1 MSAMPARVTEL
12 SNGPDVA
19 PPSTRTQRRVDR
31 REAQKVIRRDR
42 RRWAFLSCGI
52 LAAAFGSTVLILG
65 VFH

>member
-12 SNGPDVA
+12 SNGPDA
-19 PPSTRTQRRVDR
+19 PPVSTRTQRRVER
-31 REAQKVIRRDR
+31 REAQKAVRRDR

-65 VFH
+65 VLH